1 MRQELSQSR
10 LQKCEMNEQLHA
22 AQEELALWR
31 FQCLRQKCIL
41 IDREMRLEANSIPFE
56 SRCSV
61 PVDESIPVSMDELT
75 LDDEKRA
82 PTEVSVILEEDKPLP
97 LVVVEEGGDV
107 DCEIVPPD
115 ANPFIDLS
123 IESPPGDEPEKRNE
137 SEPVS
142 DDHCIVMSVDKETLD
157 TEKEVEDINHPE
169 STPDVMSSK
178 DISPCKSPKLSNSTE
193 TEPEDKQGAPINLDF
208 LLDFSPGFKP
218 LPQPRAQRPT
228 PEAVP
233 IVDMTL
239 TGTSG
244 GEEESDDKENKERP
258 KRKSGV
264 TKLQYKAI
272 SNSHNN
278 NNCGGK
284 SILVKRSA
292 VPDAGQRNV
301 RFATDE
307 EDGKKEQKKGV
318 DLLGKRDGGVV
329 VKKEPGAAGGIVK
342 KAFKVNVRYIH
353 SNPSATTNTEKK

>member
-1 MRQELSQSR
+1 MSQELSQAR

-75 LDDEKRA
+75 LDDEKGV
-82 PTEVSVILEEDKPLP
+82 PKEVSVVPEEDKPLP
-97 LVVVEEGGDV
+97 LVLEEGDDV

-123 IESPPGDEPEKRNE
+123 TESPPGDEPEQRND

-142 DDHCIVMSVDKETLD
+142 DEHCMEMSIDMETVAAQ
-157 TEKEVEDINHPE
+157 TEVEDIYLPE
-169 STPDVMSSK
+169 STPEVMGSK
-178 DISPCKSPKLSNSTE
+178 DISPCKSPELCKSTGQE
-193 TEPEDKQGAPINLDF
+193 SEGAPINLDY

-218 LPQPRAQRPT
+218 LPLPRVQRPT
-228 PEAVP
+228 PEVVS
-233 IVDMTL
+233 IVDMTI
-239 TGTSG
+239 TGTS
-244 GEEESDDKENKERP
+244 GEEESDDKENKVRP

-278 NNCGGK
+278 NIQNGGGK

-301 RFATDE
+301 RFAADE
-307 EDGKKEQKKGV
+307 EDGKKEEKKGV
-318 DLLGKRDGGVV
+318 DLLGKRDNGVV
-329 VKKEPGAAGGIVK
+329 VKKEPGATGGVR